1 MSKREPELLLQDIE
15 QSINKIKSYTSGM
28 SFEMFQNNDKT
39 IDAVIRNFEVIGEA
53 ANRIPDEIK
62 DRFNKVNWHR
72 IRGFRN
78 RIVHDYMGVDLEI
91 IQEIIEK
98 NLDELKEQI
107 EEIINL
113 I

>member
-1 MSKREPELLLQDIE
+1 MSKREPDLLLQDIE
-15 QSINKIKSYTSGM
+15 ESIKKIKTYTSGM
-28 SFEMFQNNDKT
+28 SFESFQNDDKT
-39 IDAVIRNFEVIGEA
+39 IDAVIRNFEIIGEA

-62 DRFNKVNWHR
+62 DKFTEINWHR

-91 IQEIIEK
+91 IWEIIEK
-98 NLDELKEQI
+98 NLDVLKEQI
-107 EEIINL
+107 EEIIRR

>member
-1 MSKREPELLLQDIE
+1 MSKREPKLLLQDIE
-15 QSINKIKSYTSGM
+15 ESITKIKSYTSEM
-28 SFEMFQNNDKT
+28 SFEMFQNDDKT

-91 IQEIIEK
+91 IWEIIEK

-107 EEIINL
+107 EEIINK

>member
-1 MSKREPELLLQDIE
+1 MSKREPLLLLKDIE
-15 QSINKIKSYTSGM
+15 ESIKKIKAYTKGM
-28 SFEMFQNNDKT
+28 SFKMFQNDDKT
-39 IDAVIRNFEVIGEA
+39 IDAVIRNFEIIGEA

-62 DRFNKVNWHR
+62 DNFTEVNWHR

-91 IQEIIEK
+91 IWEIIEK
-98 NLDELKEQI
+98 NINELQEQI
-107 EEIINL
+107 EEMINR

>member
-1 MSKREPELLLQDIE
+1 
-15 QSINKIKSYTSGM
+15 M
-28 SFEMFQNNDKT
+28 SFEMFQNDDKT

-91 IQEIIEK
+91 IWEIIEK

-107 EEIINL
+107 EEIINK